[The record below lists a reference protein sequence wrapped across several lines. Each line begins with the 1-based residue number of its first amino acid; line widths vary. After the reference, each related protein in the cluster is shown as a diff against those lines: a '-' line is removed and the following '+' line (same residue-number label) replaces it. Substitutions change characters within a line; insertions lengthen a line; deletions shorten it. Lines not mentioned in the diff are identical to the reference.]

1 MNQKSRTKG
10 LDLDLDYLDLDS
22 GGFQK
27 RIMDGR
33 TKAATIRSS
42 IDHTNR
48 DFMYYYYFTG
58 RFSFLV
64 CSKLQLLLFF

>member
-48 DFMYYYYFTG
+48 DFMYILQDDFL
-58 RFSFLV
+58 FSSV
-64 CSKLQLLLFF
+64 VPEPRE